1 MTCISCSMKAMLA
14 GKRLEWFAETPEEHM
29 ARCHP
34 DPVANKIDRQIM
46 EKALILKMERKNK

>member
-1 MTCISCSMKAMLA
+1 MKAMLA